1 MLGDG
6 DRVLLLDWD
15 AARGAFHDGF
25 WWGNDGLACTKV
37 GRGESSRNWG
47 LKKFGDA
54 LGRLQSGRD

>member
-1 MLGDG
+1 MGDG

-15 AARGAFHDGF
+15 VARGAFHDGF

-47 LKKFGDA
+47 LKKVW
-54 LGRLQSGRD
+54 